1 MVCGEPLILVRSAVF
16 YVVFRWGRKIVNFE
30 ILKLFFK
37 FWVKKWAEVLKAL
50 KFQGNLTPIFV

>member
-1 MVCGEPLILVRSAVF
+1 M
-16 YVVFRWGRKIVNFE
+16 VNFE

-37 FWVKKWAEVLKAL
+37 FWAKKWAEMLKAL